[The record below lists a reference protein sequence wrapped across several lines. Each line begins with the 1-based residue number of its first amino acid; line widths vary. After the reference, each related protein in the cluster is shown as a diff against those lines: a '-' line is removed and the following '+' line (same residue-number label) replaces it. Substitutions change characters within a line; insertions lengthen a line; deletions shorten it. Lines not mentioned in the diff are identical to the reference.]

1 MSLPG
6 MKSVMRSAMANADV
20 VHIEWTYTDGSGA
33 VLFDGDNSDKDTLF
47 RKGITT
53 PVADGGT
60 GLTTI
65 AFPPCTKVR
74 VLHCELEPPVNGTS
88 EKQVRFGDI
97 DPVAGTGVFVICTA
111 PSTLADPAI
120 NSRGRLTLAIDY
132 A

>member
-6 MKSVMRSAMANADV
+6 MKSVYRTAMASADV

-53 PVADGGT
+53 PVVDGGT
-60 GLTTI
+60 GLTNI
-65 AFPPCTKVR
+65 SFPPCSKVR
-74 VLHCELEPPVNGTS
+74 VLYEGLEPPVNGTS
-88 EKQVRFGDI
+88 EKQVRCGDLNAA
-97 DPVAGTGVFVICTA
+97 AGTGVFVICTA
-111 PSTLADPAI
+111 PSTLADPASG
-120 NSRGRLTLAIDY
+120 SRGRLTLALEY